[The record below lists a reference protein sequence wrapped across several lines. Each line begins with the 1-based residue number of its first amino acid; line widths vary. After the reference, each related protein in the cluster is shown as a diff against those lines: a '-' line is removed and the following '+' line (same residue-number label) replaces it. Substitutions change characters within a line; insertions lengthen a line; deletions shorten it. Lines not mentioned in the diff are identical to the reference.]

1 MRKAPCRCLAK
12 FCAKLLVGCI
22 VFCDSDSWRS
32 SLQMVRLNS
41 ARSSQSKF
49 QETIVPRVIRVSHVP
64 PRHRQSAKHKAFH
77 LAICKARSS
86 LGGVSPPL
94 NQAELRDG
102 REGVARDA
110 KCAVVKRSFRREAAQ
125 SKTSARAKR
134 SGRKEPRVRRG
145 ISVREAADRR
155 WRSRADETLTGAPNE
170 RRNAVRD
177 PKTPSRPSPC
187 VAPRARVVPEP

>member
-1 MRKAPCRCLAK
+1 MHSAILIHA
-12 FCAKLLVGCI
+12 
-22 VFCDSDSWRS
+22 RS
-32 SLQMVRLNS
+32 SLPMAWLNPS
-41 ARSSQSKF
+41 RSSQSKF
-49 QETIVPRVIRVSHVP
+49 QETIVPRVSRVSHVP
-64 PRHRQSAKHKAFH
+64 PRYLQSAKFT
-77 LAICKARSS
+77 
-86 LGGVSPPL
+86 
-94 NQAELRDG
+94 G
-102 REGVARDA
+102 RRFAALEPSGAAGWVGEGVARDA

-187 VAPRARVVPEP
+187 GAPRARVVPEP